1 MVVFS
6 NNNYD
11 FLLRDGLPHKCLGKA
26 NRPTV
31 FTDKDRIPSNA
42 KKVLIYTEGLN
53 GVGSCRKS
61 SLAESRSWD
70 VTSTFQHPNVSD
82 QVQERHRSLLGI
94 DWKGQLALLAFAPT
108 SVSAWLTARSMSDV
122 GWWFHQ
128 ILPSVSVCVCVVLYR
143 CVCLLSFGINI
154 FFLVLPPANRW
165 RAADGRTFHFKWPV
179 GRGFLGGGFALNL
192 DDGLQRLFLYKSV
205 WFPY

>member
-1 MVVFS
+1 MFSRSWQTRFCSFFFILHPVSGWMLLVGWLVGWLIDRCYSMVVFS

-31 FTDKDRIPSNA
+31 FADKDRIPSNA

-128 ILPSVSVCVCVVLYR
+128 ILPSVSVCVSFCIGVCVF
-143 CVCLLSFGINI
+143 CLLVSTFSF
-154 FFLVLPPANRW
+154 
-165 RAADGRTFHFKWPV
+165 
-179 GRGFLGGGFALNL
+179 
-192 DDGLQRLFLYKSV
+192 
-205 WFPY
+205 